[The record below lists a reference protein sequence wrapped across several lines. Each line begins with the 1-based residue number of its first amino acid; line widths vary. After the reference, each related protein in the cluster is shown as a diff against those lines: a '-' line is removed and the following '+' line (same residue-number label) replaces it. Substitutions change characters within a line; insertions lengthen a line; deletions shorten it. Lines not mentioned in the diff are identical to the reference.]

1 MTPQELTENIRNII
15 VDYII
20 YNSVDGRKINEVY
33 TFDDAYKLY
42 SSLVVYIKNKYDM
55 NIYSIEL
62 ALYFSLYEILVTY
75 YSDFIIN
82 FDIYT
87 DGDIYLVGGKID
99 KMDYAYFIKLNE
111 FPKDYDFFAG
121 QESKDILTSN
131 IVKYAFFD
139 ENTNIVNLSDLYYMI
154 YEYFKVINVFTN
166 DDADVVEKTLVDGN
180 DIIEQLKNLN
190 LADELYSEIQNIL
203 QTYKTELIVAFGI
216 IFNVMYLDTI
226 KYWQ

>member
-87 DGDIYLVGGKID
+87 DGDIYLVGGKVD

>member
-154 YEYFKVINVFTN
+154 YEYFKVIKVFTN
-166 DDADVVEKTLVDGN
+166 DDDVAEKTLVDGN
-180 DIIEQLKNLN
+180 NIIEQLKNLN

-216 IFNVMYLDTI
+216 IFNIMYLDTV